1 MTRIQLRHDT
11 ATNWTTANPILAE
24 GEAGFETDTN
34 KFKIGDG
41 VTNWNNLA
49 YQSGSGGG
57 GGDLSNYY
65 TKAETDSLLKE
76 KANDFVVENPLTLK
90 TPTTSSISFNTY
102 DKGEVNY
109 NYETGEYYYG
119 FAEDRTTFQIII
131 DIPKDINIDVYNDYW
146 KIGDSSISFS
156 RTQPNTK
163 NNSVFEVFA
172 NNGTDDVT
180 VARLWYGSGNYRV
193 GSSTTSASSPF
204 GTSLGIHKANTT
216 IVNMKST
223 SVKVSSGYES
233 NIVAGSRLS
242 KIVLYCMC
250 QCAGDWGADFSSASW
265 GNYWSDSSG
274 ARLKS
279 LKLYTSADDTE
290 GIELIR
296 YSVNKPTINLNI
308 DTSLTVQNNLLGVNT
323 SEYYTQTQVD
333 TLLNNKVGSCVSLLD
348 FKWSDHLLNNESWL
362 RADTFSWQDG
372 TTYDAVYTHLVQDI
386 QGLTAE
392 TETIGSYTVTF
403 YRATDGHK
411 ICLADQEQTVLNIY
425 NETGIAWY
433 YIVDTTNV
441 RFKLPRTKYGFEGLR
456 TNVGDKI
463 DESLPNIKT
472 GRITTSDWGNIET
485 QITGAWEGSSNPN
498 STNLSPG
505 NTATEYFLSFNASRS
520 SSTYQDGAPVQ
531 ERATQMYLYF
541 YVGDYTQTAVEQTAG
556 LNAELF
562 NGKVDLNF
570 DNMNPS
576 QTAKDTIISWGMPD
590 YSAGIDIGTAD
601 KYEALVD
608 GYYVG
613 RVVVNSGTAGTARII
628 INIYDNSDTIM
639 CSASNSGY
647 DQTVGNT
654 KYASITL
661 PVPKGYKIS
670 VIGVQGI
677 LAFSNFYPMKGAN

>member
-24 GEAGFETDTN
+24 GEAGVETDTN

-49 YQSGSGGG
+49 YQGNGGG

-65 TKAETDSLLKE
+65 TKTETDTLLEE
-76 KANDFVVENPLTLK
+76 KANDFVVESPLKLE

-180 VARLWYGSGNYRV
+180 VARLWYGSGNYRA
-193 GSSTTSASSPF
+193 GSGTTSASSPF

-216 IVNMKST
+216 VVNMKST

-250 QCAGDWGADFSSASW
+250 QCTGDWGNDFSSASW

-308 DTSLTVQNNLLGVNT
+308 DTSLSIQNNLLGVNT
-323 SEYYTQTQVD
+323 SEYYTQSQVD
-333 TLLNNKVGSCVSLLD
+333 TLLNNKVGSCVNLLD

-372 TTYDAVYTHLVQDI
+372 TTHDAVYNHLVSDI
-386 QGLTAE
+386 NGITAE

-411 ICLADQEQTVLNIY
+411 VVLADQEQTVLNIY

-433 YIVDTTNV
+433 YIVDTTNTQ
-441 RFKLPRTKYGFEGLR
+441 FKLPRTKWGFKGLR
-456 TNVGDKI
+456 DSVGNPI
-463 DESLPNIKT
+463 DEKLPNVTGDLGYSSINSASGALQKT
-472 GRITTSDWGNIET
+472 
-485 QITGAWEGSSNPN
+485 SSHYKFSPN
-498 STNLSPG
+498 GDYWNLADG
-505 NTATEYFLSFNASRS
+505 VSFDASRS

-541 YVGDYTQTAVEQTAG
+541 YVGEYTQSAIEQTAG

-590 YSAGIDIGTAD
+590 YSNAISGGTSYTAPCDGFVKIYCGAPGGSSQYTCTITIDGLNLGTWYLNSSNIFSPMYPIS
-601 KYEALVD
+601 KGQTVTI
-608 GYYVG
+608 
-613 RVVVNSGTAGTARII
+613 SGTA
-628 INIYDNSDTIM
+628 S
-639 CSASNSGY
+639 
-647 DQTVGNT
+647 
-654 KYASITL
+654 KSIT
-661 PVPKGYKIS
+661 
-670 VIGVQGI
+670 
-677 LAFSNFYPMKGAN
+677 FFPMKGAN